1 MRKNVAGAP
10 SPGLLSSMLV
20 HTVDEVIVQS
30 NQVADKSRGAQA
42 CALSLRQQHLEVTVQ
57 VQVLLAELICDLNLT

>member
-1 MRKNVAGAP
+1 MRKNVARAP

-42 CALSLRQQHLEVTVQ
+42 CTLSLR
-57 VQVLLAELICDLNLT
+57 